1 MTSTYLLRIKAG
13 RLYGTAE
20 NELLKAT
27 INYHKS
33 GGLCLTSVKQ
43 LNISETDKVLK
54 AKKILSI
61 IIVIYFYELLII
73 NNTYYNTNH

>member
-1 MTSTYLLRIKAG
+1 ME
-13 RLYGTAE
+13 TAE
-20 NELLKAT
+20 NELLKVT

-33 GGLCLTSVKQ
+33 GGLRLTSVKVKQ

-54 AKKILSI
+54 AKKILLI
-61 IIVIYFYELLII
+61 IIMIYFYKLLIII